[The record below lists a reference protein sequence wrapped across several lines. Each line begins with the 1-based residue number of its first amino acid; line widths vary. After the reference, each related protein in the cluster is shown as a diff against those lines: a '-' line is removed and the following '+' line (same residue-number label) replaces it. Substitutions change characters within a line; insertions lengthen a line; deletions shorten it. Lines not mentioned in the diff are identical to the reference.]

1 MHQTCFAEPNSLQL
15 IAIILVMPHFLKLFC
30 VTVDLKSFLVHMFNT
45 LTIYIVNKKEKILLY
60 CMYL

>member
-1 MHQTCFAEPNSLQL
+1 
-15 IAIILVMPHFLKLFC
+15 MPHFLKLFC
-30 VTVDLKSFLVHMFNT
+30 VTVDLKSYDFLVHMLNT

>member
-15 IAIILVMPHFLKLFC
+15 IAIILVMPH
-30 VTVDLKSFLVHMFNT
+30 VDLKSFLVHMLNT

>member
-1 MHQTCFAEPNSLQL
+1 MHHTCFAEPNSLQL
-15 IAIILVMPHFLKLFC
+15 IAIILVMPHFSKLFC
-30 VTVDLKSFLVHMFNT
+30 VTVDLKSFLVHMLNT